1 MKRAERVP
9 AGRRKA
15 RKRHPDEL
23 FAAVGGAHLAS
34 EEHVR
39 TLLHELQVHAE
50 EITAQNE
57 QLRKTQAELEQARAR
72 YVDLYDF
79 APIGYLTLNKTGVIV
94 DVNHAGAALLGFDRE
109 FVQNLP
115 LTAAVQPSQRMRL
128 RQFLAEC
135 WSRPLGPTATIEL
148 RTKATVF
155 KLLRFT
161 CRVQGAGRAARLF
174 TALVDVTEERRLELE
189 RAEALERVKALI
201 EQLVTVQEAERRR
214 IALNLH
220 DHIGQQLTAL
230 RLTLGTMRD
239 AHPTPA
245 QDHQLDT
252 LDTLTAQMDRDL
264 DYLAWELR
272 PAALDDVGLEA
283 ALQQFVT
290 TWSAQH
296 RIPAEFHTSKG
307 DRLPG
312 ATESNLYR
320 ITQEALNNVIK
331 HAGATRVSVIL
342 ERRVDE
348 AILIVEDNGRGFD
361 FEKARAA
368 RSRHAGMGLVGM
380 EERAALIGATIQFE
394 SAPGKGSTLF
404 VKIPVTRPAQPR
416 S

>member
-1 MKRAERVP
+1 MKRAEQVP
-9 AGRRKA
+9 AGRRK
-15 RKRHPDEL
+15 RHPEEL

-34 EEHVR
+34 EQRVR

-79 APIGYLTLNKTGVIV
+79 APIGYLTLNKTGVII
-94 DVNHAGAALLGFDRE
+94 DVNHAGAALLGFDRD
-109 FVQNLP
+109 FVKNLP
-115 LTAAVQPSQRMRL
+115 LTAAVQPSQRMRS

-135 WSRPLGPTATIEL
+135 WARPLGPTATVEV
-148 RTKATVF
+148 RTKSMPF

-174 TALVDVTEERRLELE
+174 TAVVDVTEERRLELE
-189 RAEALERVKALI
+189 RAEALGRVKALI

-239 AHPTPA
+239 GHPTPA

-296 RIPAEFHTSKG
+296 RIPAEFHTSTWKG

-331 HAGATRVSVIL
+331 HAGATHVSVIL

-368 RSRHAGMGLVGM
+368 RGRHAGMGLVGM

-404 VKIPVTRPAQPR
+404 VKVPVTRPAKPR

>member
-1 MKRAERVP
+1 MKRSERVT
-9 AGRRKA
+9 AGRRKV
-15 RKRHPDEL
+15 RKEL

-34 EEHVR
+34 EERVR

-57 QLRKTQAELEQARAR
+57 QLKKTQAELEQARAR

-79 APIGYLTLNKTGVIV
+79 APIGYLTLNKSGVV
-94 DVNHAGAALLGFDRE
+94 TDVNHAGAALLGFDRE
-109 FVQNLP
+109 FVQSLP
-115 LTAAVQPSQRMRL
+115 LTAAVQPSQRVRL

-135 WSRPLGPTATIEL
+135 WARPLGPAATIEL
-148 RTKATVF
+148 RTKSMPF

-174 TALVDVTEERRLELE
+174 TAVVDVTEERRLELE

-201 EQLVTVQEAERRR
+201 EKLVTVQEVERRR

-230 RLTLGTMRD
+230 RLTLGTMRH
-239 AHPTPA
+239 AHPMQA

-296 RIPAEFHTSKG
+296 GIAAEFHASAWKG
-307 DRLPG
+307 DRLSGP
-312 ATESNLYR
+312 AESNLYR
-320 ITQEALNNVIK
+320 ITQEALNNVVK
-331 HAGATRVSVIL
+331 HAGATRVSLIL
-342 ERRVDE
+342 ERRMDE

-361 FEKARAA
+361 FDRARAA
-368 RSRHAGMGLVGM
+368 RGRHAGMGLVGM

-394 SAPGKGSTLF
+394 TAPGEGSTLF
-404 VKIPVTRPAQPR
+404 VKVPVHSASETTGR
-416 S
+416 